1 MDLAPDE
8 ALDFARTHAGV
19 VVPSRTSINPYYLGL
34 KLWEDIERR
43 FGRDFMF
50 EVRELESDA
59 SFVRNY
65 LTEELVRELDLYLY
79 QKVGS
84 EWRVVERD
92 WEKVRN
98 KICNSRV
105 NGGYPVLY
113 VEDGDYLQSGEL
125 YLWHAYEGVELD
137 VRYTERTLPHVHRL
151 WGKTVHLE
159 TVLEGRDVLF
169 TYDGKKTLRRF
180 L

>member
-1 MDLAPDE
+1 MRYEGWATYWHLRILREVDLAPDE

-105 NGGYPVLY
+105 NG
-113 VEDGDYLQSGEL
+113 EKS
-125 YLWHAYEGVELD
+125 
-137 VRYTERTLPHVHRL
+137 T
-151 WGKTVHLE
+151 
-159 TVLEGRDVLF
+159 
-169 TYDGKKTLRRF
+169 
-180 L
+180 